1 MCSSARIASRF
12 SVIET
17 GRPAVRSSWT
27 KPCNTS
33 SMCGSAGSVAVDPA
47 TWLIAYSSFAPS
59 PGRTMIPGRRHAPF
73 PFGRWAVASR
83 LADDGR
89 LVDAE
94 LLARLA
100 DVALVL
106 QQHVQRVAEHLGRD
120 LVAAE
125 VHQRAR
131 PVDRLRDRRRL
142 LEVEVANRVD
152 DLGDLFGERAVD
164 LGHADAHDLLFAVDV
179 GVVDVQE
186 EAPPLQCLRE

>member
-12 SVIET
+12 SVIDT

-27 KPCNTS
+27 KPCSTS
-33 SMCGSAGSVAVDPA
+33 SMCGSEGSVAVEPPA
-47 TWLIAYSSFAPS
+47 WLIAYSSLAPS
-59 PGRTMIPGRRHAPF
+59 PGRITVGHH
-73 PFGRWAVASR
+73 GSDS

-89 LVDAE
+89 LIDAE

-106 QQHVQRVAEHLGRD
+106 QQHVQRVAEYLRRD

-131 PVDRLRDRRRL
+131 PVDGLRDRWCL
-142 LEVEVANRVD
+142 LEVEVADRVD
-152 DLGDLFGERAVD
+152 DLGDLLGQRAVD
-164 LGHADAHDLLFAVDV
+164 LRHAHPHDLLLAVDIR
-179 GVVDVQE
+179 VVDVQE
-186 EAPPLQCLRE
+186 EAAPLQCLRELTSVVRG